1 MTSNLAYF
9 YNDIQSKNTTLFL
22 HGWGCNL
29 NYMLPVSTLK
39 NSNSLVI
46 DLPGFGK
53 NKPLDYP
60 YKLDDYIE
68 DILLLISTNNFKI
81 THIVAHSFGG
91 KLAIKLSIL
100 LKIKGLILIAPSIY
114 HKVRGPKYFI
124 KVLTYKIIK
133 HFKCLKKISSLMGSN
148 DYKSLSPV
156 MKKSMSFIIN
166 ESIDNQVKKINIPTI
181 LLFGNKDKITP
192 IYLAKKIKRKIKD
205 CELIV
210 LNGNHFAYLYNKK
223 QVIGIIESLV
233 DSTCM

>member
-1 MTSNLAYF
+1 
-9 YNDIQSKNTTLFL
+9 
-22 HGWGCNL
+22 
-29 NYMLPVSTLK
+29 
-39 NSNSLVI
+39 
-46 DLPGFGK
+46 
-53 NKPLDYP
+53 
-60 YKLDDYIE
+60 
-68 DILLLISTNNFKI
+68 
-81 THIVAHSFGG
+81 
-91 KLAIKLSIL
+91 
-100 LKIKGLILIAPSIY
+100 
-114 HKVRGPKYFI
+114 
-124 KVLTYKIIK
+124 
-133 HFKCLKKISSLMGSN
+133 MGSN